1 MKIKKVDDKPMIIHT
16 KADMKLHVH
25 QNKEVAIKGQNV
37 YTVNRSPKIKS
48 VRLTDS
54 SEKKSGKAQYR
65 KSTIHQSKNKHSSVA
80 ENYRRNLKES
90 KNSIKVKNSSIKLA
104 GVVGARATTNQ
115 MDGGEE
121 VQQAAVIAYGMG
133 RPITGTVSKGS
144 ALFHQKA
151 LAEKKQKIK
160 KVESG
165 RKLAKRQIKK
175 TATTLAKKTA
185 KESGKALAKNVA
197 KKTAKAGAGIAAG
210 TVASGVAGPL
220 IGYAAGKAVGWKM
233 DKNDVNRT
241 NRNRKIKFFM
251 DKMKAGENQT
261 DSIGKMVKDLILQRA
276 SLVVKKIVA
285 VILPAILT
293 LFLLMAIVCLPVIL
307 VVAVIYNS
315 PFAIFL
321 PPLSDGDT
329 VMTVTSQYVAEFNHE
344 TSTLA
349 NAHSG
354 YDEGKIVY
362 VDYEGSYAVPS
373 NYYDIMC
380 VYMVKYGVG
389 DTATVMNDLSK
400 QRLKE
405 VFDDMS
411 SYTTTTDTETI
422 ENEDGT
428 TSTKTILYV
437 NITLK
442 TFREMEAEYDFSE
455 DEIEMLED
463 MMNPENLALIGYTG
477 GNGGGGS
484 GGGNALSTLSQT
496 EINAIISGITDT
508 EAKQTC
514 SFALSKVGYPY
525 SQAYRDSGSYYDC
538 SSLAYYSWRA
548 AGVDISNG
556 GATTAAAEG
565 QGLDEAGKTVS
576 FDEIQPGD
584 LIFYSYTNN
593 GRYKN
598 ISHVAIY
605 VGNGKVVEALNESVG
620 VIYRDVGTGSIVMV
634 ARP

>member
-1 MKIKKVDDKPMIIHT
+1 MIIHT
-16 KADMKLHVH
+16 KADAKLHIH
-25 QNKEVAIKGQNV
+25 QNKEVALKGENV

-48 VRLTDS
+48 AQVNDS
-54 SEKKSGKAQYR
+54 TKKRSGKAQYR
-65 KSTIHQSKNKHSSVA
+65 KSTIHQNKKKYTGVL
-80 ENYRRNLKES
+80 ETYRRSLKES
-90 KNSIKVKNSSIKLA
+90 KKSVKVKNSSIKMA
-104 GVVGARATTNQ
+104 GAVGARTATNQ
-115 MDGGEE
+115 MEGGEE
-121 VQQAAVIAYGMG
+121 VQQATMIAYGFG
-133 RPITGTVSKGS
+133 RPITGTASKG
-144 ALFHQKA
+144 AELFRHKA
-151 LAEKKQKIK
+151 LNDKKRKIK

-165 RKLAKRQIKK
+165 RKLAKRHIKK
-175 TATTLAKKTA
+175 TSVNVAKKTA
-185 KESGKALAKNVA
+185 KESGKAIA
-197 KKTAKAGAGIAAG
+197 KKTAKTATKETAKGIAGIAAG
-210 TVASGVAGPL
+210 TAATGIAGPL
-220 IGYAAGKAVGWKM
+220 LGYAAGKAVGWKM
-233 DKNDVNRT
+233 DKNDVKRT

-251 DKMKAGENQT
+251 DKMKSGENQT
-261 DSIGKMVKDLILQRA
+261 DSIGKMVKDLFLQRA
-276 SLVVKKIVA
+276 GLVVKKIVA
-285 VILPAILT
+285 IILPALLT
-293 LFLLMAIVCLPVIL
+293 LFLLMAMVCLPVIL

-315 PFAIFL
+315 PFALFL

-329 VMTVTSQYVAEFNHE
+329 VMTVTSQYVSELNHE

-349 NAHSG
+349 NNHTG
-354 YDEGKIVY
+354 YDEGQIVY

-405 VFDDMS
+405 IFDDMS
-411 SYTTTTDTETI
+411 SYTTTTGTETI

-428 TSTKTILYV
+428 TSTRTILYV

-442 TFREMEAEYDFSE
+442 TFRQMETEYDFSA
-455 DEIEMLED
+455 DEIKMLED
-463 MMNPENLALIGYTG
+463 MMSLENLTLLGYTG
-477 GNGGGGS
+477 GTGGGS
-484 GGGNALSTLSQT
+484 GGGGNAVSTLSQT
-496 EINAIISGITDT
+496 EINGIISSITDV

-525 SQAYRDSGSYYDC
+525 SQDYRDSGNYYDC
-538 SSLAYYSWRA
+538 SSLAYYSWKA

-556 GATTAAAEG
+556 GATTASTEG

-620 VIYRDVGTGSIVMV
+620 VIYRDVSTGSIVIV